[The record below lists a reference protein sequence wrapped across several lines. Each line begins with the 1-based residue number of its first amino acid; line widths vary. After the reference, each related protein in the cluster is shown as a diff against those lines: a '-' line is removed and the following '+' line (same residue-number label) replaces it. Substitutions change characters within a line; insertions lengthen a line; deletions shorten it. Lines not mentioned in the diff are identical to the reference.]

1 MAPITGQ
8 SVLII
13 GGSSGMGFAV
23 AELALADK
31 LRVTIASSSESRVK
45 DAVQRLKAATPD
57 GEVAGFTANLAG
69 DDPEA
74 ELEKLFKSATKDG
87 LLDHVVYTAGRAQGK
102 AVAEVDLASS
112 IEMARLP
119 VFVPFLIAKLA
130 PNYLN
135 PGYKSS
141 ITFTSGQIVE
151 KPLPGY
157 SIMAA
162 LVSASHA
169 LTRNLALDLAP
180 RRVNIVAPG
189 PTETELWG
197 EHAGFFRDMA
207 TKQSPLGKPGAPSD
221 VAEAY
226 IYLMKNQDAT
236 GSIVSTNGGIVL
248 K

>member
-8 SVLII
+8 SVLVI

-23 AELALADK
+23 AKLALADK
-31 LRVTIASSSESRVK
+31 LRVTIASSSESRVQ
-45 DAVQRLKAATPD
+45 DAVERLKAATPG
-57 GEVAGFTANLAG
+57 GEVAGIAGDLAG
-69 DDPEA
+69 EDPEA
-74 ELEKLFKSATKDG
+74 ELEKIFKAATKDG

-102 AVAEVDLASS
+102 PVSEVDLASS
-112 IEMARLP
+112 IQMARMP

-130 PNYLN
+130 PKYLN
-135 PGYKSS
+135 PGYTSS
-141 ITFTSGQIVE
+141 ITFTSGQVAE
-151 KPLPGY
+151 KPVPGY
-157 SIMAA
+157 SVMAA

-180 RRVNIVAPG
+180 RRVNVVAPG

-197 EHAGFFRDMA
+197 EHASFFREMA
-207 TKQSPLGKPGAPSD
+207 VKQSPLGKPGAPSD

-236 GSIVSTNGGIVL
+236 GSIVSTNGGVVL
-248 K
+248 